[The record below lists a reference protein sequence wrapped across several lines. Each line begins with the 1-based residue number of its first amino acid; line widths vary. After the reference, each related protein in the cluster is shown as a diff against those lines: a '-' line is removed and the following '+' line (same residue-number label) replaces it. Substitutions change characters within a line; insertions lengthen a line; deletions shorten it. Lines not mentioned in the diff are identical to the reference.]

1 MSIDPNDA
9 VKYCVDTHHTKDILM
24 LQVNHARWRE
34 AMIPHRISVLILP
47 SSVIILSVIIV
58 VNKSRVTDRQLVEQ
72 HMQKQSNN
80 TKIERHRTESDN
92 KHIYIYTNTIN
103 PSIHPSVCRSDPSL
117 FRLRVELVVLSFLL
131 PVIQIICRTLRSG

>member
-1 MSIDPNDA
+1 MSIDTNDA
-9 VKYCVDTHHTKDILM
+9 VNIAVDTHHTKDILM

-34 AMIPHRISVLILP
+34 AMIPHHISVPILP
-47 SSVIILSVIIV
+47 STSIISFIIIV
-58 VNKSRVTDRQLVEQ
+58 VNNSRVTDRLLVEQ
-72 HMQKQSNN
+72 HKQKQRNY